1 VLRIG
6 LTGGIGAGKS
16 TVAERLRSHGAVV
29 VDADRL
35 AREVLAPGSPGL
47 AAVVE
52 EFGPRVL
59 TADGGLDRAALAAVA
74 FADEGRRRALEA
86 ITHPRIAART
96 AELFAAAAP
105 DAVVV
110 HDVPL
115 LVEKAM
121 GPAYHLVLVVDAP
134 EPVRVARLAA
144 TRRMAEAD
152 ALARIRAQAGAAQ
165 RHAAADVELNSD
177 RPRAEVA
184 ADVDRLWQDR
194 LLPYEHNVRTGTA
207 VLPPD
212 PAPLVPYDERWP
224 ARAAR
229 LAGRVSAAVGS
240 AGCAVEH
247 VGPTAVPGLPAE
259 DVVDLQLAV
268 PSAEVA
274 DELAP
279 ALAAAGFPRRPS
291 TSGPSGASGRSGTSV
306 TSATCVAE
314 HAGADPAA
322 LVRLHVRLHASPEAR
337 TALLL
342 RDWLAANPGEREGYA
357 GERVRLA
364 ERSAARE
371 ERAAGEQRW
380 LEAALPRAQSWA
392 DRTGWAPP
400 G

>member
-16 TVAERLRSHGAVV
+16 TVAERLRSHGAIV

-47 AAVVE
+47 AAVAE
-52 EFGPRVL
+52 EFGPQVL

-110 HDVPL
+110 HDIPL

-144 TRRMAEAD
+144 TRGMAEAD
-152 ALARIRAQAGAAQ
+152 ALARIRAQASAEQ
-165 RHAAADVELNSD
+165 RHAAADVELNTD

-184 ADVDRLWQDR
+184 ADVDRLWSER
-194 LLPYEHNVRTGTA
+194 LVPYEHNVRTGT
-207 VLPPD
+207 VVRRPD
-212 PAPLVPYDERWP
+212 VPALAPYDEQWP
-224 ARAAR
+224 TRAAR
-229 LAGRVSAAVGS
+229 LAARVLAAAGPVGHR
-240 AGCAVEH
+240 VEH
-247 VGPTAVPGLPAE
+247 VGSTAVPGLPAK
-259 DVVDLQLAV
+259 DVIDLQLSV
-268 PSAEVA
+268 PSLAAADDVA
-274 DELAP
+274 G
-279 ALAAAGFPRRPS
+279 ALGAAGFPRLPPTADTPQPAVDPDPAAWQKRLH
-291 TSGPSGASGRSGTSV
+291 G
-306 TSATCVAE
+306 
-314 HAGADPAA
+314 GADPG
-322 LVRLHVRLHASPEAR
+322 LVVHLHVRVAGSPGER

-342 RDWLAANPGEREGYA
+342 RDWLRAQPQERQAYA
-357 GERVRLA
+357 EHKQRLA
-364 ERSAARE
+364 SSAASTLEYRE
-371 ERAAGEQRW
+371 RKEPWFGE
-380 LEAALPRAQSWA
+380 ALPRALAWA
-392 DRTGWAPP
+392 ARTGWAPP
-400 G
+400 T